1 MSKGT
6 TSQDAPFG
14 TLLGYAP
21 GGVAIYSSD
30 YSSLDPQEYE
40 DDAVF
45 RSYIDDEYMGHKW
58 QCVEFARRFLFL
70 NYGVVFTDVGMAWEI
85 FSLRF
90 LREVVN
96 DNILPLQAF
105 PNGSP
110 RAPVAGA
117 LLIWDKGGEFK
128 DTGHVAIITQLHGNK
143 VRIAEQNVIHSPLP
157 QGQQWTR
164 ELEMVVENGCY
175 TLKDTFD
182 DTTILGWMIQTE
194 DTEYSLP
201 QPEIAG
207 ELLKISGARLENKGQ
222 FDGKWLDEKDPLQNA
237 YVQANGQVI
246 NQDPYHY
253 YTITESAEQ
262 ELIKATNELHL
273 MYLHATDKVL
283 KDDNLL
289 ALFDI
294 PKILWPRLRLSWQR
308 RRHHMITGRMDFCMD
323 ERGLKVYEYNADSA
337 SCHTCLLYTSPSPRD

>member
-110 RAPVAGA
+110 RAPGRGRSFLSGIKAVNLKTLAM
-117 LLIWDKGGEFK
+117 
-128 DTGHVAIITQLHGNK
+128 
-143 VRIAEQNVIHSPLP
+143 SP
-157 QGQQWTR
+157 
-164 ELEMVVENGCY
+164 
-175 TLKDTFD
+175 
-182 DTTILGWMIQTE
+182 
-194 DTEYSLP
+194 SLP
-201 QPEIAG
+201 
-207 ELLKISGARLENKGQ
+207 NCM
-222 FDGKWLDEKDPLQNA
+222 
-237 YVQANGQVI
+237 
-246 NQDPYHY
+246 
-253 YTITESAEQ
+253 
-262 ELIKATNELHL
+262 AT
-273 MYLHATDKVL
+273 KSVL
-283 KDDNLL
+283 RN
-289 ALFDI
+289 
-294 PKILWPRLRLSWQR
+294 R
-308 RRHHMITGRMDFCMD
+308 T
-323 ERGLKVYEYNADSA
+323 
-337 SCHTCLLYTSPSPRD
+337 

>member
-110 RAPVAGA
+110 RARFLSGIKAVNLKTLAM
-117 LLIWDKGGEFK
+117 
-128 DTGHVAIITQLHGNK
+128 
-143 VRIAEQNVIHSPLP
+143 SP
-157 QGQQWTR
+157 
-164 ELEMVVENGCY
+164 
-175 TLKDTFD
+175 
-182 DTTILGWMIQTE
+182 
-194 DTEYSLP
+194 SLP
-201 QPEIAG
+201 
-207 ELLKISGARLENKGQ
+207 N
-222 FDGKWLDEKDPLQNA
+222 
-237 YVQANGQVI
+237 YM
-246 NQDPYHY
+246 
-253 YTITESAEQ
+253 
-262 ELIKATNELHL
+262 AT
-273 MYLHATDKVL
+273 KSVL
-283 KDDNLL
+283 RN
-289 ALFDI
+289 
-294 PKILWPRLRLSWQR
+294 R
-308 RRHHMITGRMDFCMD
+308 T
-323 ERGLKVYEYNADSA
+323 
-337 SCHTCLLYTSPSPRD
+337 

>member
-105 PNGSP
+105 PNGS
-110 RAPVAGA
+110 R
-117 LLIWDKGGEFK
+117 
-128 DTGHVAIITQLHGNK
+128 
-143 VRIAEQNVIHSPLP
+143 VRFLSGIKAVNLKTLAMSP
-157 QGQQWTR
+157 
-164 ELEMVVENGCY
+164 
-175 TLKDTFD
+175 
-182 DTTILGWMIQTE
+182 
-194 DTEYSLP
+194 SLP
-201 QPEIAG
+201 
-207 ELLKISGARLENKGQ
+207 NCM
-222 FDGKWLDEKDPLQNA
+222 
-237 YVQANGQVI
+237 
-246 NQDPYHY
+246 
-253 YTITESAEQ
+253 
-262 ELIKATNELHL
+262 AT
-273 MYLHATDKVL
+273 KSVL
-283 KDDNLL
+283 RN
-289 ALFDI
+289 
-294 PKILWPRLRLSWQR
+294 R
-308 RRHHMITGRMDFCMD
+308 T
-323 ERGLKVYEYNADSA
+323 
-337 SCHTCLLYTSPSPRD
+337 

>member
-96 DNILPLQAF
+96 DNILSLQAF

-128 DTGHVAIITQLHGNK
+128 DTG
-143 VRIAEQNVIHSPLP
+143 S
-157 QGQQWTR
+157 
-164 ELEMVVENGCY
+164 C
-175 TLKDTFD
+175 
-182 DTTILGWMIQTE
+182 
-194 DTEYSLP
+194 
-201 QPEIAG
+201 
-207 ELLKISGARLENKGQ
+207 
-222 FDGKWLDEKDPLQNA
+222 
-237 YVQANGQVI
+237 
-246 NQDPYHY
+246 
-253 YTITESAEQ
+253 
-262 ELIKATNELHL
+262 
-273 MYLHATDKVL
+273 
-283 KDDNLL
+283 
-289 ALFDI
+289 
-294 PKILWPRLRLSWQR
+294 
-308 RRHHMITGRMDFCMD
+308 RHHYPIAWQQSPYCGT
-323 ERGLKVYEYNADSA
+323 ERDSFPVA
-337 SCHTCLLYTSPSPRD
+337 ARATVDA

>member
-96 DNILPLQAF
+96 DNILPLRGYLPYTARRVRRSRVRF
-105 PNGSP
+105 LSGIKAVNLKTLAMSP
-110 RAPVAGA
+110 
-117 LLIWDKGGEFK
+117 
-128 DTGHVAIITQLHGNK
+128 
-143 VRIAEQNVIHSPLP
+143 
-157 QGQQWTR
+157 
-164 ELEMVVENGCY
+164 
-175 TLKDTFD
+175 
-182 DTTILGWMIQTE
+182 
-194 DTEYSLP
+194 SLP
-201 QPEIAG
+201 
-207 ELLKISGARLENKGQ
+207 NCM
-222 FDGKWLDEKDPLQNA
+222 
-237 YVQANGQVI
+237 
-246 NQDPYHY
+246 
-253 YTITESAEQ
+253 
-262 ELIKATNELHL
+262 AT
-273 MYLHATDKVL
+273 KSVL
-283 KDDNLL
+283 RN
-289 ALFDI
+289 
-294 PKILWPRLRLSWQR
+294 R
-308 RRHHMITGRMDFCMD
+308 T
-323 ERGLKVYEYNADSA
+323 
-337 SCHTCLLYTSPSPRD
+337 